1 MVSWTGVGSGGKGRV
16 ERSTQ
21 LLGQRR
27 QRRQRLPGEGQRPV
41 DKNEVGAISNIGASE
56 DGSEQEGKRGH
67 EGRQKGTSGKSW
79 LDWQELKKGG
89 VHKKPGTEI
98 PFSQGTISQ

>member
-1 MVSWTGVGSGGKGRV
+1 MVSWTEVGSGGKGRM
-16 ERSTQ
+16 ESSTW

-27 QRRQRLPGEGQRPV
+27 QRQQRLPGEGQRRV
-41 DKNEVGAISNIGASE
+41 DKNEVRTIPNIWESE
-56 DGSEQEGKRGH
+56 NDSEQEGKRGS

-89 VHKKPGTEI
+89 VHKKTGIET

>member
-1 MVSWTGVGSGGKGRV
+1 MVSWTGVGSGGKGRM
-16 ERSTQ
+16 ESSTR

-41 DKNEVGAISNIGASE
+41 DKNEVGTIPNIGERE
-56 DGSEQEGKRGH
+56 DDSEQEGKRGS

-79 LDWQELKKGG
+79 LDWQALKKGG
-89 VHKKPGTEI
+89 VHKKPGTET